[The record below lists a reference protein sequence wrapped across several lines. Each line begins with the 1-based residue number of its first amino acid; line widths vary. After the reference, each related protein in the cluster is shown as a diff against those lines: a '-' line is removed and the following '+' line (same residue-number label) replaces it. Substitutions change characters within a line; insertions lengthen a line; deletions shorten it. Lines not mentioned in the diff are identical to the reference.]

1 PPPSTEKEPS
11 DGTPRR
17 ELVGSRPESR
27 GGRRWGSLLFEGIVS
42 VITGL
47 ITFFLPTATVLAI
60 VMLIAAWSLITGVAE
75 IVAAIR
81 LRKLIRNEWL
91 LGLSGVLSIAL
102 GVLFFLMP
110 MTGALVIAI
119 WIGAYALVF
128 GALLVGLGFR
138 LRNRTRSQ
146 DRLPDGAVV
155 HG

>member
-1 PPPSTEKEPS
+1 M
-11 DGTPRR
+11 
-17 ELVGSRPESR
+17 
-27 GGRRWGSLLFEGIVS
+27 
-42 VITGL
+42 ITGL
-47 ITFFLPTATVLAI
+47 ITFFLPAATVLEL

-146 DRLPDGAVV
+146 DRLPEGAAV